1 MQSFRE
7 RTFKVRP
14 LSPAMLALALLSAQA
29 HAFQPFQVK
38 DIRVEGIQRTEAGT
52 VFSYLPIK
60 VGETLTPD
68 RASDAIKALY
78 ATGFFKDVRLEA
90 NDNVLIVSVEERPA
104 IASVDF
110 SGMKEFPKDDM
121 KTGLKQLG
129 LAEGRILDKSLL
141 EKAEQELKRQYFNR
155 GMYAVEVKATSTPLE
170 RNRVAVSFDVSEGEI
185 AKIRSINIVGS
196 NAFPEKT
203 LLKLFNLRTPGMM
216 SWWSKNDQY
225 SKQKLSGDLETLRS
239 HYLNQGYLEFN
250 VESTQVSITPDKKDI
265 YITININEGERYTV
279 SDYKFAGDLPVPE
292 SELKELVSLKV
303 GDFFSRE
310 RLNESTKNIGERL
323 GNEGYAFSN
332 VNAAPEIDKDKRTAE
347 FTFLVDPG
355 RKVYVRRINVTGNTR
370 TKDEVVRR
378 EIRQMEGAWFAADKI
393 NRSRVRVERLGYF
406 KETTIET
413 PPVPGTTDQVDVDI
427 NVVEQPTGNIL
438 LGAGFSSSEGLVL
451 SGSISQNNL
460 FGSGNRLS
468 AQINSGSVNKVYAL
482 SFTNPYFTP
491 DGVSLGYDLYRRNV
505 NTSSLDSYADYGTS
519 TTGAGLRLGVPIT
532 ELDTVNFGLAYEQVT
547 LDLSATAPNVYHDY
561 AAQFEP
567 SCVTYNTTCSSTTDS
582 LRFESGWARDSRDS
596 LLYPTKGT
604 YQRAYMEVGTPL
616 GDLNYYKLNYQYQ
629 WLRPLSRSVSL
640 LLNGEIGI
648 GSGYNDKE
656 MPLFRNFFAGGIGSV
671 RGFDSGALGPK
682 AINSSGSSFS
692 IGGNKRVVGNAELLF
707 PFPGM
712 GNDRSVRLST
722 FLDLGMVAGPG
733 DDDRN
738 PLTPSR
744 YSKLSVD
751 DLRYSVGAAVTWY
764 SPMGPIKLS
773 LAKALNPASDDR
785 EQTFQFQL
793 GNVF

>member
-1 MQSFRE
+1 
-7 RTFKVRP
+7 
-14 LSPAMLALALLSAQA
+14 MLALALLSAQA
-29 HAFQPFQVK
+29 QAFDPFQIK

-52 VFSYLPIK
+52 VFSYLPVK
-60 VGETLTPD
+60 VGETLTPE
-68 RASDAIKALY
+68 RASEAIKALY

-90 NDNVLIVSVEERPA
+90 NNDVLVVTVEERPG

-110 SGMKEFPKDDM
+110 SGMKEFPKEDM
-121 KTGLKQLG
+121 KSGLKQLG

-155 GMYAVEVKATSTPLE
+155 GMYAVQVKATTTPLE
-170 RNRVAVSFDVSEGEI
+170 RNRVAVNFDVSEGEV
-185 AKIRSINIVGS
+185 AKIRTINIVG
-196 NAFPEKT
+196 AKAIPEKT
-203 LLKLFNLRTPGMM
+203 LLKLFNLSTPGWMT
-216 SWWSKNDQY
+216 WWSKNDQY

-279 SDYKFAGDLPVPE
+279 SDFKFAGDMPVPE
-292 SELKELVSLKV
+292 AELKNLVSLKV

-332 VNAAPEIDKDKRTAE
+332 VNAAPDIDKEKRTAN

-355 RKVYVRRINVTGNTR
+355 RKVYVRRVNVTGNTR

-378 EIRQMEGAWFAADKI
+378 EMRQMEGAWFAADKI
-393 NRSRVRVERLGYF
+393 NRSRERVERLGFF
-406 KETTIET
+406 KETTVET
-413 PPVPGTTDQVDVDI
+413 PPVPGTTDQVDV
-427 NVVEQPTGNIL
+427 NVNVTEQPTGNIL
-438 LGAGFSSSEGLVL
+438 LGAGFSSSDGLVL

-482 SFTNPYFTP
+482 SFTNPYFTQ
-491 DGVSLGYDLYRRNV
+491 DGVSLGYDLYRRDV
-505 NTSSLDSYADYGTS
+505 NTSSLDSVADYGTS
-519 TTGAGLRLGVPIT
+519 TSGIGLRLGVPIT

-547 LDLSATAPNVYHDY
+547 LDLSNKAPDVYYSY
-561 AAQFEP
+561 AGQYEPACLAQVGLP
-567 SCVTYNTTCSSTTDS
+567 VPVDPPTGALSKTGCSSTTDS
-582 LRFESGWARDSRDS
+582 LRFEAGWARDSRDS

-604 YQRAYMEVGTPL
+604 YQRAYIEAGTPL

-629 WLRPLSRSVSL
+629 WLRPLSRNVSL

-648 GSGYNDKE
+648 GGGYSGKQ

-671 RGFDSGALGPK
+671 RGFESGAIGPK
-682 AINSSGSSFS
+682 ASNGTSAFS
-692 IGGNKRVVGNAELLF
+692 IGGTKRVVGNAELLF

-722 FLDLGMVAGPG
+722 FLDIGAIAGPG
-733 DDDRN
+733 D
-738 PLTPSR
+738 SQGR
-744 YSKLSVD
+744 YEQLSASD
-751 DLRYSVGAAVTWY
+751 MRYSVGAAVTWY

-773 LAKALNPASDDR
+773 LAKPLNAKSDDK
-785 EQTFQFQL
+785 EETFQFQL

>member
-1 MQSFRE
+1 
-7 RTFKVRP
+7 
-14 LSPAMLALALLSAQA
+14 MLALALFSAQA
-29 HAFQPFQVK
+29 HAFDPFQVK

-52 VFSYLPIK
+52 VFSYLPVK
-60 VGETLTPD
+60 VGETLTPE
-68 RASDAIKALY
+68 RASEAIKALY

-90 NDNVLIVSVEERPA
+90 NNDVLVVTVEERPG

-121 KTGLKQLG
+121 KKGLKELG
-129 LAEGRILDKSLL
+129 LADGRILDKSLL

-155 GMYAVEVKATSTPLE
+155 GMYAVQVKATSTPLE
-170 RNRVAVSFDVSEGEI
+170 RNRVAVNFEVSEGEV
-185 AKIRSINIVGS
+185 AKIRTINIVGAK
-196 NAFPEKT
+196 AFPEKN
-203 LLKLFNLRTPGMM
+203 LLKLFNLSTPGWMT
-216 SWWSKNDQY
+216 WWSKNDQY

-279 SDYKFAGDLPVPE
+279 AEYKFAGDLPVPE
-292 SELKELVSLKV
+292 AELNGLVSLKV

-310 RLNESTKNIGERL
+310 QLNESTKKIGDRL
-323 GNEGYAFSN
+323 GNDGYAFSN
-332 VNAAPEIDKDKRTAE
+332 VNAAPEIDKDKRTAN

-355 RKVYVRRINVTGNTR
+355 RKVYVRRVNVTGNTR

-378 EIRQMEGAWFAADKI
+378 ELRQMEGAWYAADKI
-393 NRSRVRVERLGYF
+393 NRSRERIERLGYF
-406 KETTIET
+406 KETNVET
-413 PPVPGTTDQVDVDI
+413 PPVPGTTDQVDV
-427 NVVEQPTGNIL
+427 NVNVTEQPTGNIM

-468 AQINSGSVNKVYAL
+468 AQINSGKINTVYAL
-482 SFTNPYFTP
+482 SFTNPYFTQ
-491 DGVSLGYDLYRRNV
+491 DGVSLGYDLYRRDV
-505 NTSSLDSYADYGTS
+505 NTSSLNSVADYGTS
-519 TTGAGLRLGVPIT
+519 TIGAGLRLGVPIT
-532 ELDTVNFGLAYEQVT
+532 ELDTVNFGLAYEQVK
-547 LDLSATAPNVYHDY
+547 LDLNGTAPQVYFDY
-561 AAQFEP
+561 AHQYEP
-567 SCVTYNTTCSSTTDS
+567 SCPSPTNPTSATCSSTTNS

-604 YQRAYMEVGTPL
+604 YQRAFIEAGTPL

-629 WLRPLSRSVSL
+629 WLRPLTRTISL
-640 LLNGEIGI
+640 MLNGEIGI
-648 GSGYNDKE
+648 GGGYSGKE

-682 AINSSGSSFS
+682 AINSAGSSFS
-692 IGGNKRVVGNAELLF
+692 IGGTKRLVGNAELLF

-722 FLDLGMVAGPG
+722 FLDIGAVAGPG
-733 DDDRN
+733 DWQN
-738 PLTPSR
+738 R
-744 YSKLSVD
+744 YQKLSTSD
-751 DLRYSVGAAVTWY
+751 MRYSVGAAVTWY

-773 LAKALNPASDDR
+773 LAKALNAADDDKD
-785 EQTFQFQL
+785 QMFQFQL

>member
-1 MQSFRE
+1 
-7 RTFKVRP
+7 
-14 LSPAMLALALLSAQA
+14 MLALALLSAQA
-29 HAFQPFQVK
+29 HAFDPFQIK

-52 VFSYLPIK
+52 VFSYLPVK
-60 VGETLTPD
+60 VGETLTPG
-68 RASDAIKALY
+68 RASEAIKALY
-78 ATGFFKDVRLEA
+78 ATGFFKDVRLEVN
-90 NDNVLIVSVEERPA
+90 NDVLVVTVEERPG

-121 KTGLKQLG
+121 KKGLKEMG

-141 EKAEQELKRQYFNR
+141 DKAEQELKRQYFNR
-155 GMYAVEVKATSTPLE
+155 GMYAVQVKATSTPLE
-170 RNRVAVSFDVSEGEI
+170 RNRVAVNFDVTEGEV
-185 AKIRSINIVGS
+185 AKIRTINIVG
-196 NAFPEKT
+196 AKVFGEKQ
-203 LLKLFNLRTPGMM
+203 LLKLFNLSTPGWMT
-216 SWWSKNDQY
+216 WWSKNDQY

-265 YITININEGERYTV
+265 FITININEGERYTV
-279 SDYKFAGDLPVPE
+279 ADYKFAGDLPVPE
-292 SELKELVSLKV
+292 AELKSLVSLKV

-310 RLNESTKNIGERL
+310 QLNESTKKIGDRL
-323 GNEGYAFSN
+323 GNEGFAFSN
-332 VNAAPEIDKDKRTAE
+332 VNAAPEIDKEKRTAN

-355 RKVYVRRINVTGNTR
+355 RKVYVRRVNVTGNTR

-378 EIRQMEGAWFAADKI
+378 EMRQMEGAWFAADKI
-393 NRSRVRVERLGYF
+393 NRSRERVERLGFF
-406 KETTIET
+406 KETTVET
-413 PPVPGTTDQVDVDI
+413 PPVPGTTDQVDV
-427 NVVEQPTGNIL
+427 NVNVTEQPTGNIL
-438 LGAGFSSSEGLVL
+438 LGAGFSSSDGLIL

-482 SFTNPYFTP
+482 SFTNPYFTQ
-491 DGVSLGYDLYRRNV
+491 DGVSLGYDLYRRDV
-505 NTSSLDSYADYGTS
+505 NTSSLNSVADYGTS
-519 TTGAGLRLGVPIT
+519 TIGAGLRLGVPIT
-532 ELDTVNFGLAYEQVT
+532 ELDTVNFGLAYEQVK
-547 LDLSATAPNVYHDY
+547 LDLRDTAPDVYYSY
-561 AAQFEP
+561 AGQYEP
-567 SCVTYNTTCSSTTDS
+567 TCQVQVGSLTKTGCSSTTSS
-582 LRFESGWARDSRDS
+582 LRFEAGWARDSRDS

-604 YQRAYMEVGTPL
+604 YQRAFIEAGTPL

-629 WLRPLSRSVSL
+629 WLKPLSRSVTL

-648 GSGYNDKE
+648 GGGYSGKD

-682 AINSSGSSFS
+682 ALNSALSSFS
-692 IGGNKRVVGNAELLF
+692 IGGDKRVVGNAELLF

-722 FLDLGMVAGPG
+722 FLDIGAVAGPG
-733 DDDRN
+733 D
-738 PLTPSR
+738 SQGR
-744 YSKLSVD
+744 YETLSFSD
-751 DLRYSVGAAVTWY
+751 MRYSVGAAVTWY

-773 LAKALNPASDDR
+773 LAKALNAAADDK

>member
-1 MQSFRE
+1 
-7 RTFKVRP
+7 
-14 LSPAMLALALLSAQA
+14 MLALALLSAQA
-29 HAFQPFQVK
+29 HAFEPFQIK

-52 VFSYLPIK
+52 VFSYLPVK
-60 VGETLTPD
+60 VGETLTPE
-68 RASDAIKALY
+68 RASEAIKALY

-90 NDNVLIVSVEERPA
+90 NNEVLVVTVEERPG

-110 SGMKEFPKDDM
+110 SGLKEFPKDDM

-170 RNRVAVSFDVSEGEI
+170 RNRVAVNFDVSEGEV
-185 AKIRSINIVGS
+185 AKIRTINIVG
-196 NAFPEKT
+196 AKVFTEKQ
-203 LLKLFNLRTPGMM
+203 LLKLFNLSTPGWLT
-216 SWWSKNDQY
+216 WWSKNDQY

-279 SDYKFAGDLPVPE
+279 ADYKFAGDLPVPE
-292 SELKELVSLKV
+292 AELKKLVSLKV

-310 RLNESTKNIGERL
+310 HLNESTKKIGDRL

-332 VNAAPEIDKDKRTAE
+332 VNAAPEIDKEKRTAS

-355 RKVYVRRINVTGNTR
+355 RKVYVRRVNVTGNTR

-378 EIRQMEGAWFAADKI
+378 EMRQMEGAWFAADKV
-393 NRSRVRVERLGYF
+393 NRSRERVERLGFF
-406 KETTIET
+406 KETTVET
-413 PPVPGTTDQVDVDI
+413 PPVPGTTDQVDV
-427 NVVEQPTGNIL
+427 NVNVTEQPTGNIL

-468 AQINSGSVNKVYAL
+468 AQINSGSINKVYSL
-482 SFTNPYFTP
+482 SFTNPYFTQ
-491 DGVSLGYDLYRRNV
+491 DGISLGYDLYRRDV
-505 NTSSLDSYADYGTS
+505 NTSRLNTVADYGTS
-519 TTGAGLRLGVPIT
+519 TIGAGLRLGVPIT

-561 AAQFEP
+561 AAQYE
-567 SCVTYNTTCSSTTDS
+567 SACAAYNTACSSTTNS
-582 LRFESGWARDSRDS
+582 LRVETGWARDTRDS
-596 LLYPTKGT
+596 LMYPTKGT
-604 YQRAYMEVGTPL
+604 YQRAFIEAGTPL

-629 WLRPLSRSVSL
+629 WLRPLSRSVTL

-648 GSGYNDKE
+648 GGGYSGKD

-682 AINSSGSSFS
+682 AINSAGTSFS
-692 IGGNKRVVGNAELLF
+692 IGGDKRVVGNAELLF

-722 FLDLGMVAGPG
+722 FLDIGEVAGSG
-733 DDDRN
+733 DWQG
-738 PLTPSR
+738 R
-744 YSKLSVD
+744 YETLSLSD
-751 DLRYSVGAAVTWY
+751 MRYSVGAAVTWY

-773 LAKALNPASDDR
+773 LAKALNAADDDK